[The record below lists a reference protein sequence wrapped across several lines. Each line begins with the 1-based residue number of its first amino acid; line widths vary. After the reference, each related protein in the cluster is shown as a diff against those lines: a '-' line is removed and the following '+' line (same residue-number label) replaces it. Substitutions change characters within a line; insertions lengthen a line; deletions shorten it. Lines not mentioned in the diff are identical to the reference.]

1 MIEEGR
7 TCPFLA
13 TEGGSMSTI
22 DTAAPT
28 DGAYINELLEH
39 QLVTLPDGRRVAHI
53 RGAKSGRRFGAV
65 DPLLAR
71 RLVVSANACRR
82 IRRPDLLP
90 DLLAAVNAVL
100 SAKRSEQAEALNRLW
115 DAAVAAGVL
124 EDA

>member
-1 MIEEGR
+1 
-7 TCPFLA
+7 
-13 TEGGSMSTI
+13 MSTI
-22 DTAAPT
+22 DTAAPI

-39 QLVTLPDGRRVAHI
+39 QLVKLPDGRRVAYI

-71 RLVVSANACRR
+71 RMVVSVNACRTVR
-82 IRRPDLLP
+82 NPDRLP

-100 SAKRSEQAEALNRLW
+100 SAKRSEQAEAIERLW
-115 DAAVAAGVL
+115 DATVAAGAL